1 MSSEIDKILEG
12 CINKV
17 ILIKLKNHTTI
28 RGNLQ
33 AFDQHMNLI
42 LTEVEDITED
52 KVKNLNKLGRTWSG
66 SGGDHRLP
74 DTSLPRRKAPE
85 PAPGADLQR
94 RVVQRLYRMRRL
106 TTKNSN
112 QGFWTVGYHAT

>member
-1 MSSEIDKILEG
+1 MSSEIDKILDG

-17 ILIKLKNHTTI
+17 VLIKLKNHTTI

-52 KVKNLNKLGRTWSG
+52 KVKNLNKIVLR
-66 SGGDHRLP
+66 GDNILIVSPHE
-74 DTSLPRRKAPE
+74 K
-85 PAPGADLQR
+85 
-94 RVVQRLYRMRRL
+94 
-106 TTKNSN
+106 
-112 QGFWTVGYHAT
+112 

>member
-1 MSSEIDKILEG
+1 MSSEIDKILDG

-42 LTEVEDITED
+42 LTKVEDITED
-52 KVKNLNKLGRTWSG
+52 KVKNLNKIILR
-66 SGGDHRLP
+66 GDNILIVSPHE
-74 DTSLPRRKAPE
+74 K
-85 PAPGADLQR
+85 
-94 RVVQRLYRMRRL
+94 
-106 TTKNSN
+106 
-112 QGFWTVGYHAT
+112 

>member
-1 MSSEIDKILEG
+1 MSSEIDKILDG

-52 KVKNLNKLGRTWSG
+52 NVKNLNKIILR
-66 SGGDHRLP
+66 GDNILIVSPHE
-74 DTSLPRRKAPE
+74 K
-85 PAPGADLQR
+85 
-94 RVVQRLYRMRRL
+94 
-106 TTKNSN
+106 
-112 QGFWTVGYHAT
+112 

>member
-33 AFDQHMNLI
+33 AFDQQMNLI

-52 KVKNLNKLGRTWSG
+52 KVKNLNKILLR
-66 SGGDHRLP
+66 GDNILIVSP
-74 DTSLPRRKAPE
+74 LEK
-85 PAPGADLQR
+85 Q
-94 RVVQRLYRMRRL
+94 
-106 TTKNSN
+106 
-112 QGFWTVGYHAT
+112 

>member
-52 KVKNLNKLGRTWSG
+52 KVKNLNKIILR
-66 SGGDHRLP
+66 GDNILIVSPHE
-74 DTSLPRRKAPE
+74 K
-85 PAPGADLQR
+85 
-94 RVVQRLYRMRRL
+94 
-106 TTKNSN
+106 
-112 QGFWTVGYHAT
+112 